1 MTSSSDSAGS
11 AQPADLRE
19 KAKPT
24 SPVREFTLRAVIL
37 GGIITLI
44 FTAAN
49 VYLGLR
55 VGLTFATSIPAA
67 VISMA
72 ILRNFKDHSIQENNI
87 VQTIASAAGTLSA
100 IIFVLPGLIMVGWWQ
115 GFPYWTTAA
124 VCAIGGILGVMFS
137 IPLRRALVTGSD
149 LPFPEG
155 VAAAEV
161 LKVGDTQGE
170 QNAQVANAA
179 NAANAA
185 APAGTNPGNTPGA
198 YTAGTN
204 PGSTPAADTA
214 GTTGAGTVIAES
226 AGDGTGRT
234 SNASNT
240 LNTSS
245 TSTDAHE
252 ENKQGLRMIIV
263 GALASAAMA
272 ILGAMKVAAT
282 EIATFFRVGSGGTM
296 IGGSLSLALIGVGHL
311 VGLSVGI
318 AMIIGLAISYG
329 VLLPLR
335 TSGLI
340 PAEGDISDIVSST
353 FASDVRFI
361 GAGAMAIAAVWTLLK
376 IIGPIIKGIKDS
388 MASSRARNA
397 GQQVALTEKDIP
409 FPVVASV
416 TLASMI
422 PVGVLLWLFVK
433 DSAITHHMTG
443 LIILSIVYTLLVG
456 LIVAS
461 ICGYMAGLIGASNS
475 PISGVGIIVVLSAA
489 LLIKVVVGG
498 EADADALV
506 AYTLFTAAV
515 VFGIATISNDNL
527 QDLKTGQLVGATP
540 WKQQVALVFGVIFGS
555 IVIPPILE
563 LMLKGFG
570 FAGAPGAGADAL
582 PAPQAALLSSVAKGI
597 FGNSLDWGLIGLGAA
612 IGAVVILINE
622 VLSKTGKF
630 SLPPLAVGMGMYLP
644 ASLTLVIPIG
654 ALLGYLYNKWAD
666 KQANAERTKRMGVL
680 MATGLIVG
688 ESLFGVLNAGII
700 AATSDSSALAVVG
713 EDFEKTAQWIGLAL
727 FVVLVGM
734 VYNYLKKSQAKTG
747 VKTTAK

>member
-1 MTSSSDSAGS
+1 M
-11 AQPADLRE
+11 R
-19 KAKPT
+19 T

-72 ILRNFKDHSIQENNI
+72 ILRNFKNHTIQENNI

-161 LKVGDTQGE
+161 LKVGDTH
-170 QNAQVANAA
+170 
-179 NAANAA
+179 
-185 APAGTNPGNTPGA
+185 PDLST
-198 YTAGTN
+198 
-204 PGSTPAADTA
+204 GSTTGTSDLSDSDATPA
-214 GTTGAGTVIAES
+214 S
-226 AGDGTGRT
+226 
-234 SNASNT
+234 
-240 LNTSS
+240 TSS
-245 TSTDAHE
+245 DPAVGATPSATDANE
-252 ENKQGLRMIIV
+252 ENKQGLRMIIA
-263 GALASAAMA
+263 GAFASAGMA
-272 ILGAMKVAAT
+272 ILGAMKLAAT
-282 EIATFFRVGSGGTM
+282 ELSTFFRVGSGGTM
-296 IGGSLSLALIGVGHL
+296 VGGSLSLALIGVGHL

-318 AMIIGLAISYG
+318 SMIIGLIISRG
-329 VLLPLR
+329 VLLPMH
-335 TSGLI
+335 TSGLL
-340 PAEGDISDIVSST
+340 PAEGDISDVVSST
-353 FASDVRFI
+353 FATDVRFI
-361 GAGAMAIAAVWTLLK
+361 GAGAMAIAAVWALLK
-376 IIGPIIKGIKDS
+376 IIGPIIKGIKES
-388 MASSRARNA
+388 LASSRARQA
-397 GQQVALTEKDIP
+397 GETVALTEKDIP
-409 FPVVASV
+409 FPVVAGV
-416 TLASMI
+416 TLGSMI
-422 PVGVLLWLFVK
+422 PVGILLWLFVK
-433 DSAITHHMTG
+433 DSAITHHMSG

-498 EADADALV
+498 DADADTLV

-527 QDLKTGQLVGATP
+527 QDLKTGQLVRATP
-540 WKQQVALVFGVIFGS
+540 WKQQLALVFGVIFGS

-612 IGAVVILINE
+612 IGAVVIVINE
-622 VLSKTGKF
+622 ILSKTGKF

-644 ASLTLVIPIG
+644 ASLALVIPIG
-654 ALLGYLYNKWAD
+654 ALLGFLFNKWAD

-688 ESLFGVLNAGII
+688 ESLFGVINAGII
-700 AATSDSSALAVVG
+700 AATSNGDALAVVG
-713 EDFEKTAQWIGLAL
+713 EEFEKTAQWIGLAL
-727 FVVLVGM
+727 FILLTAL
-734 VYNYLKKSQAKTG
+734 VYNYVKKSQAQKNQVTE
-747 VKTTAK
+747 AA